1 MHKTGGGDD
10 FVGGIA
16 VKIQR
21 FDRTADIEC
30 QRLEENWLSV
40 SSKKKA
46 LHLAPK
52 SRRLPRFCSRVAFPW
67 AGDFVGNP
75 TAIEITGLRA
85 HGLAID
91 EALDAAGIEGKVA

>member
-30 QRLEENWLSV
+30 QRLEENWLSL
-40 SSKKKA
+40 SSKKKKRCISF
-46 LHLAPK
+46 L
-52 SRRLPRFCSRVAFPW
+52 
-67 AGDFVGNP
+67 
-75 TAIEITGLRA
+75 
-85 HGLAID
+85 
-91 EALDAAGIEGKVA
+91 KVAGYHDSVPGSPFHGPTISLVIQPP